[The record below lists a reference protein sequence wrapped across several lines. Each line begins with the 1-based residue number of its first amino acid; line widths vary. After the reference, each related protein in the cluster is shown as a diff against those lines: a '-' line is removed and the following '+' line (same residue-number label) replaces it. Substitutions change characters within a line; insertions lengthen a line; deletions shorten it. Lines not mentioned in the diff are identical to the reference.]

1 MDIPAHWRHLL
12 PGQLPTSLPPFLLP
26 SFSPSLTLVV
36 VLSLSLRTSFLLTFS
51 LSPSSP
57 YTHTHLSP
65 FLSFLPPSHTPTHTH
80 TPLSALLIS
89 PPTHPPNTQD
99 IQKRLKQR
107 QGIDSFLIKPVQR
120 ISQYQLLLR
129 DLQKSAVKSGLA
141 STPHLNA
148 ALQQMQDIPKR
159 ANDAMTLSMICGYD
173 GAISASGQLIMHVSG
188 VYTSPG

>member
-89 PPTHPPNTQD
+89 PPNTQD

>member
-1 MDIPAHWRHLL
+1 MRLGILFFIGTYIHTHTESQFRGVHHVLREQTKVRVIHMDIPAHWRHLL

-36 VLSLSLRTSFLLTFS
+36 VLSLSFRTSFLLTFS

-89 PPTHPPNTQD
+89 PPTPPPPTH
-99 IQKRLKQR
+99 RTSR
-107 QGIDSFLIKPVQR
+107 
-120 ISQYQLLLR
+120 
-129 DLQKSAVKSGLA
+129 SG
-141 STPHLNA
+141 
-148 ALQQMQDIPKR
+148 
-159 ANDAMTLSMICGYD
+159 
-173 GAISASGQLIMHVSG
+173 
-188 VYTSPG
+188 